1 MLHQMERI
9 LKAFSGEN
17 VDYITFITS
26 LLVVVGIAFF
36 ILYDAEAARIS
47 IGSSYDNIVNI
58 FGPVY
63 LILTIFSFFFL
74 LYIAISKHG
83 HYRLGGQ
90 NQKAEFSYFS
100 WIGMLFCSGIGG
112 GLVYWSGVEWAY
124 YVDIPPFGIEPGS
137 DEAFALATAYGLFH
151 WGISAWSIYGIPA
164 IALSIA
170 FYKYKLSTLRLSS
183 SLRGLGIKNVEESL
197 GGRLIDLI
205 FVIATVGAAGG
216 TIGSYIPMLS
226 SGFSDIFSVEK
237 SFSLDLQVL
246 ALCVGLFGFSVY
258 AGLTKGIKRLSDLN
272 LLLAISFLIIILFIG
287 PGLDILR
294 SSVEGLVYTIKY
306 FWDMSTLGIL
316 EQSEFADA
324 WTIFYWAW
332 WVAFGPLVALFIARI
347 SKGRTLRELI
357 LGMLIFGSL
366 GTWLFYMILG
376 GYSMSLEQNEIF
388 GVMASLEE
396 SGHADTAISI
406 VHTMPFDSMM
416 LLLFCVIT
424 IIFVTT
430 SYDSMSFVIAYH
442 VQKNSSEQKD
452 PDKELRLFWAL
463 VLGILPAALVIYSD
477 HSVAMDLILITSLPL
492 LFIYPLMALAIFKNL
507 NQEKT

>member
-9 LKAFSGEN
+9 LKVFSVKN

-26 LLVVVGIAFF
+26 LTVVVSIAFF
-36 ILYDAEAARIS
+36 ILYDAETAKTI
-47 IGSSYDNIVNI
+47 IGILYDNLVGI

-63 LILTIFSFFFL
+63 LVLTIFSFFFL
-74 LYIAISKHG
+74 LYLCFSKHG
-83 HYRLGGQ
+83 RYRLGGE
-90 NQKAEFSYFS
+90 NQTAEFSYFS

-137 DEAFALATAYGLFH
+137 KESFALATAYGLFH
-151 WGISAWSIYGIPA
+151 WGISAWAIYGIPA
-164 IALSIA
+164 VALSVA
-170 FYKYKLSTLRLSS
+170 FYKYKLNTLRLSS
-183 SLRGLGIKNVEESL
+183 SLRGLGITNVEESL
-197 GGRLIDLI
+197 VGRFIDLI

-226 SGFSDIFSVEK
+226 SGFSDILSIENNFL
-237 SFSLDLQVL
+237 LDLQVL
-246 ALCVGLFGFSVY
+246 ALCVGLFSFSVY
-258 AGLTKGIKRLSDLN
+258 SGLTKGIKRLSDLN
-272 LLLAISFLIIILFIG
+272 LLLAILFLIIVLFIG
-287 PGLDILR
+287 PTLEIIKNSLD
-294 SSVEGLVYTIKY
+294 GLVYTVKY

-316 EQSEFADA
+316 EQSDFADA

-347 SKGRTLRELI
+347 SKGRSLRELI
-357 LGMLIFGSL
+357 LGMLVFGSL

-376 GYSMSLEQNEIF
+376 GYSMSLEQTGTF
-388 GVMASLEE
+388 AVMESLKET
-396 SGHADTAISI
+396 GHADTAISI
-406 VHTMPFDSMM
+406 VHSMPFDTIM
-416 LLLFCVIT
+416 LVLFCSIT

-442 VQKNSSEQKD
+442 VQRNSAEQKD
-452 PDKELRLFWAL
+452 PDKELRLFWAI

-492 LFIYPLMALAIFKNL
+492 IFIYPLMALAIFKNL
-507 NQEKT
+507 NQK